1 MKLEE
6 IEEKLGEIYNL
17 ASAQQGS
24 VRVLITGE
32 ISGVKLTDKQKK
44 AIKTKVK
51 DNITKLVE
59 TGKKILEGLK

>member
-6 IEEKLGEIYNL
+6 VEEKLGEIYSL
-17 ASAQQGS
+17 ASALQGS
-24 VRVLITGE
+24 VRVLMAGSVEGI
-32 ISGVKLTDKQKK
+32 KLTDKQKK

-51 DNITKLVE
+51 DNVTKLVE

>member
-6 IEEKLGEIYNL
+6 VEEKLGAIYGL
-17 ASAQQGS
+17 ASCAQGN
-24 VRVLITGE
+24 VRLLLEGKVSE
-32 ISGVKLTDKQKK
+32 VALTDKQKK

-51 DNITKLVE
+51 DDITKLVE

>member
-17 ASAQQGS
+17 ASMSQS
-24 VRVLITGE
+24 HVRVLI
-32 ISGVKLTDKQKK
+32 SGGPEPIKLTDKQKK
-44 AIKTKVK
+44 AIKAKVK
-51 DNITKLVE
+51 EDITKLVE

>member
-6 IEEKLGEIYNL
+6 VEEKLGEIYNL
-17 ASAQQGS
+17 ASNTQS
-24 VRVLITGE
+24 LVRVLLYGGPEPI
-32 ISGVKLTDKQKK
+32 KLTDAQKR

-59 TGKKILEGLK
+59 TGKKISEGLR

>member
-6 IEEKLGEIYNL
+6 VEEKLGEIYGL
-17 ASAQQGS
+17 ASCAQGS
-24 VRVLITGE
+24 VRVLMTGKIE
-32 ISGVKLTDKQKK
+32 GIKLTDKQKK

-51 DNITKLVE
+51 DDITKLVE

>member
-6 IEEKLGEIYNL
+6 AEEKLGEIYNL
-17 ASAQQGS
+17 ASNAQS
-24 VRVLITGE
+24 LVRVLLYGGPEPI
-32 ISGVKLTDKQKK
+32 KLTDKQKK

-51 DNITKLVE
+51 DDITKLVE

>member
-6 IEEKLGEIYNL
+6 IEEKLGEIYNI
-17 ASAQQGS
+17 ASTLQGS
-24 VRVLITGE
+24 VRVLMTGE
-32 ISGVKLTDKQKK
+32 VGGVKLTDKQKK

-51 DNITKLVE
+51 NDVTKLVE

>member
-6 IEEKLGEIYNL
+6 VEEKLSEIYSMA
-17 ASAQQGS
+17 ASAQGL
-24 VRVLITGE
+24 VRTLLSGE
-32 ISGVKLTDKQKK
+32 VSGVKLTDKQKK

-51 DNITKLVE
+51 NDVTKLVE